1 MAALV
6 LLWRP
11 GIDEAQ
17 VLEQEELAA
26 VGEGGGVGR
35 APVVGTAP
43 GCEQH
48 AALLARCPP
57 PGHAVHQR
65 HDRLIRKRPVEEL
78 GLGEPVYPGPPNL
91 IIACLAPDSVAEGQ
105 LRPEVRGRG

>member
-1 MAALV
+1 MPLV
-6 LLWRP
+6 LWRS
-11 GIDEAQ
+11 GTDEAQ

-35 APVVGTAP
+35 APVVGAAP
-43 GCEQH
+43 GGEQH
-48 AALLARCPP
+48 AAVLARRPP

-78 GLGEPVYPGPPNL
+78 GLGEAVYTGLPNL
-91 IIACLAPDSVAEGQ
+91 IAACLAPDCVAEG
-105 LRPEVRGRG
+105 